1 MLTSSFKYVK
11 TWCSLRGIGLNVTI
25 PLVVLNLGS
34 VILNFFDG
42 ISWYMYK
49 TVHFFLWCLNGKRYR
64 DKVFNGIDESLST
77 SHLLGCMNQ
86 RFLFRNMYK
95 FVVTILSDGNA
106 RV

>member
-1 MLTSSFKYVK
+1 MPTPSFKYVK

-49 TVHFFLWCLNGKRYR
+49 MVHFFLWCLNGKRSR
-64 DKVFNGIDESLST
+64 DKVFNGIAESLLT
-77 SHLLGCMNQ
+77 SRLLGYISQ
-86 RFLFRNMYK
+86 RFLFRIMCK
-95 FVVTILSDGNA
+95 FVVTIPSDGNA